1 MAYNIEEVMKG
12 VYKLREEED
21 RKKAEQKAREETEK
35 KLNAPQERSWQ
46 EQMYVDTEHPDTM
59 SNGYATVLYIV
70 VMIGSLIFKDFWLI
84 WIAATFL
91 WVKHIT
97 RRARRQQEWD
107 KKQREKQKND
117 KIIKD
122 E

>member
-1 MAYNIEEVMKG
+1 MAYKPCLGLEKYYKQQKEKREKEE
-12 VYKLREEED
+12 
-21 RKKAEQKAREETEK
+21 AEK
-35 KLNAPQERSWQ
+35 KLNASQERSWQ

-70 VMIGSLIFKDFWLI
+70 VMIGSLIFKDFLLI

-97 RRARRQQEWD
+97 RRARRQQKWD
-107 KKQREKQKND
+107 KMQREKQKKD